1 MKLVILVL
9 NWGQPQATLACLASL
24 RRAELCGGEI
34 VVIDNGS
41 GDGSADILRAADPAL
56 RLITLP
62 ENLGYAGGNNVGL
75 RLALEEG
82 ADRILVLNN
91 DTTVAPE
98 FLQALMGALDDSP
111 EAAAVCAAVHRL
123 DRPEMLNVAFARI
136 NFLDRNAVRLR
147 GVNALPSEGFAHRQE
162 VEAVIGCCVLFRA
175 EALRAVGLFD
185 EDFFAYHEDIDWSL
199 RARRA
204 GWTLLYEPY
213 ARVFHARSG
222 STTLDQLPDGA
233 GGFEPGLPN
242 AEPVPFNPRRAY
254 LGARNLMRLVKKHA
268 DEETQKEFAR
278 ICLRGLPLEY
288 SAVLFN
294 REGTLQLEKWDYE
307 VLWRFLREERPPLLR
322 IWWRAERSGRTA
334 QVRAYARGLWDGWRN
349 RPLPLRRLGLR

>member
-1 MKLVILVL
+1 MKLTILVL
-9 NWGQPQATLACLASL
+9 NWKQPLATLECLASL
-24 RRAELCGGEI
+24 RQADLCGGEI

-41 GDGSADILRAADPAL
+41 DDGSIDMLRAADSSL
-56 RLITLP
+56 RLIALP
-62 ENLGYAGGNNVGL
+62 ENLGYAGGNNAGL
-75 RLALEEG
+75 RLALDEG

-91 DTTVAPE
+91 DTTVSPD
-98 FLQALMGALDDSP
+98 FLATLMRALDDSP

-123 DRPEMLNVAFARI
+123 DRPEMLNIAFAQV
-136 NFLDRNAVRLR
+136 NFGSRNAVRLK
-147 GVNALPSEGFAHRQE
+147 GVNALPSEGFADRQQ

-175 EALRAVGLFD
+175 EALRKVGLFD

-199 RARRA
+199 RAKNA
-204 GWTLLYEPY
+204 GFGLLYEPY

-222 STTLDQLPDGA
+222 STALDVLPDGA

-268 DEETQKEFAR
+268 DENTQKIFAR
-278 ICLRGLPLEY
+278 SCLYGLPLEY

-294 REGTLQLEKWDYE
+294 REGTLQLEKWDYPD
-307 VLWRFLREERPPLLR
+307 VWRFLREERPRLLR
-322 IWWRAERSGRTA
+322 TWWRAERAGRTA